1 MTRLARGTG
10 RRRGLA
16 KFDRDDAAGR
26 WNAECITHA
35 LRVLIVPRC
44 LLLHRDCRSVCLC
57 PSIRLSVCGDIHG
70 QFFDLIRLF
79 EVGGDPAST
88 SYLFLG
94 DYVDRGC
101 FSTEVVL
108 YLYALKLTYPKT
120 LFMLRGNHECR
131 QLTSFFNFKDE
142 VRRMEA

>member
-1 MTRLARGTG
+1 M
-10 RRRGLA
+10 
-16 KFDRDDAAGR
+16 
-26 WNAECITHA
+26 
-35 LRVLIVPRC
+35 
-44 LLLHRDCRSVCLC
+44 
-57 PSIRLSVCGDIHG
+57 CGDIHG

-142 VRRMEA
+142 VRTHEWRHDNWAAVLRWR

>member
-1 MTRLARGTG
+1 M
-10 RRRGLA
+10 A
-16 KFDRDDAAGR
+16 KFDRDGAADQ
-26 WNAECITHA
+26 WKCECITHA
-35 LRVLIVPRC
+35 LRVLTILRC
-44 LLLHRDCRSVCLC
+44 SLLHRDRWSVCIC
-57 PSIRLSVCGDIHG
+57 PPHRLSVCGDIHG

-142 VRRMEA
+142 VRTHEWRHDNWAAVLRWR